1 MPKGVRKWR
10 LHHFMFDFRGHQGP
24 LRDPLAEV
32 HIRKEI
38 GDAFIAEYFKT
49 IHPQLPVLVQSE
61 IEETW
66 AKFWDTPAID
76 PKPLKGKELVLI
88 VLALGARVSCVKGK
102 YEASQLENWA
112 AYFAERTELSST
124 FMLSPNLKAT
134 HFMLLKAMYSL
145 QLMKQNDAYLYLGY
159 AARSALSL
167 GIHKSEVVQG
177 NSISR
182 HRLRTTFWVIYGL
195 ERACSLFSG
204 RPSSIL
210 DDQIDAAYPED
221 VVHSAPDSI
230 LTGPCADLT
239 FVRVC
244 AEMGRIANT
253 MASGLYFPRSVRR
266 VSDLAA
272 IANVAQECT
281 AALESLAHSL
291 PKFLHFYDTQL
302 PVGENWQEIQRAQ
315 IGMRY
320 YLMRILIHR
329 PALTYATFFPS
340 RAEAQRTAGNLFD
353 IQTSIAV
360 SVTCAKSIIHIASE
374 LCSRRNPDMSQDGGV
389 SFYLLIACITLL
401 FDVLDPA
408 TTPEYAKAT
417 FEAVESGIQVLDTMQ
432 HIGPNNS
439 KELSLDI
446 MKFAKDAVLSGGE
459 DIDLERDLTGS
470 FPWLRK

>member
-88 VLALGARVSCVKGK
+88 VLALGARVSCVNGK

-167 GIHKSEVVQG
+167 GIHKSEVVQ
-177 NSISR
+177 
-182 HRLRTTFWVIYGL
+182 
-195 ERACSLFSG
+195 
-204 RPSSIL
+204 
-210 DDQIDAAYPED
+210 
-221 VVHSAPDSI
+221 
-230 LTGPCADLT
+230 
-239 FVRVC
+239 
-244 AEMGRIANT
+244 
-253 MASGLYFPRSVRR
+253 
-266 VSDLAA
+266 
-272 IANVAQECT
+272 
-281 AALESLAHSL
+281 
-291 PKFLHFYDTQL
+291 
-302 PVGENWQEIQRAQ
+302 VGENWQEIQRAQ

-374 LCSRRNPDMSQDGGV
+374 LCSRRNPDMKQDGGV

-470 FPWLRK
+470 FPWLR

>member
-88 VLALGARVSCVKGK
+88 VLALGARVSCVNGK

-167 GIHKSEVVQG
+167 GIHKSEVVQ
-177 NSISR
+177 
-182 HRLRTTFWVIYGL
+182 
-195 ERACSLFSG
+195 
-204 RPSSIL
+204 
-210 DDQIDAAYPED
+210 
-221 VVHSAPDSI
+221 
-230 LTGPCADLT
+230 
-239 FVRVC
+239 
-244 AEMGRIANT
+244 
-253 MASGLYFPRSVRR
+253 
-266 VSDLAA
+266 
-272 IANVAQECT
+272 
-281 AALESLAHSL
+281 
-291 PKFLHFYDTQL
+291 
-302 PVGENWQEIQRAQ
+302 
-315 IGMRY
+315 
-320 YLMRILIHR
+320 
-329 PALTYATFFPS
+329 ALTYATFFPS

-374 LCSRRNPDMSQDGGV
+374 LCSRRNPDMKQDGGV

-470 FPWLRK
+470 FPWLR